1 MHIVILYKSNYLEKI
16 FRDRIIL
23 ISKNLYI
30 YWGNYYFV
38 SKIDEN
44 HMNHKIHKLI
54 INWYDIFS
62 QNYLFK

>member
-1 MHIVILYKSNYLEKI
+1 MKNHSFSNYYVKNNI
-16 FRDRIIL
+16 FIL

-30 YWGNYYFV
+30 YWRNYYFV
-38 SKIDEN
+38 SQIDEN

-62 QNYLFK
+62 QKLFI